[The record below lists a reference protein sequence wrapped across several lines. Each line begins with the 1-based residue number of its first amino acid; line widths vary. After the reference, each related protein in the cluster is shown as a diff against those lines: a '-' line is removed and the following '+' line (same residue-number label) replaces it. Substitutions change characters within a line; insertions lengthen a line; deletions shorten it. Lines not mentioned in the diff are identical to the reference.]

1 MVRSFKLIPIS
12 AYSRFAYV
20 DFKTRRF
27 QKLGVRLSEKMID
40 GRRLLIKYGKSAVLS
55 NPSRHSDPFP
65 GDDYG
70 AKPDA
75 RTPKP
80 VTSIPAGALPKS
92 QPHNASATLFMGNL
106 PFDAT
111 EEAIWDFVE
120 RNAVEATKGRKKSK
134 KGKGRRGGKKGGDDA
149 GSESESGSEDESE
162 DEKED
167 DSADDDAKAILENKS
182 RQSQAAGL
190 RRVRMPLFEDSG
202 KCKG

>member
-1 MVRSFKLIPIS
+1 
-12 AYSRFAYV
+12 
-20 DFKTRRF
+20 
-27 QKLGVRLSEKMID
+27 MID
-40 GRRLLIKYGKSAVLS
+40 GRRLLIKYGAYRIPRRCVL
-55 NPSRHSDPFP
+55 RLTPFP

-92 QPHNASATLFMGNL
+92 QPHNASSTLFMGNL

-134 KGKGRRGGKKGGDDA
+134 KGKSRRGKKGDPE
-149 GSESESGSEDESE
+149 GSESESESEDESE
-162 DEKED
+162 DEAAPEEELND
-167 DSADDDAKAILENKS
+167 EDAKAILGNKS
-182 RQSQAAGL
+182 RQSQASGL

>member
-1 MVRSFKLIPIS
+1 
-12 AYSRFAYV
+12 
-20 DFKTRRF
+20 
-27 QKLGVRLSEKMID
+27 MID
-40 GRRLLIKYGKSAVLS
+40 GRRLLIKYGAYRIPRRCGL
-55 NPSRHSDPFP
+55 RLTPFP

-92 QPHNASATLFMGNL
+92 QPHNASSTLFMGNL

-134 KGKGRRGGKKGGDDA
+134 KGKSRRGKKGDPE

-162 DEKED
+162 DEAAPEEELND
-167 DSADDDAKAILENKS
+167 EDAKAILGNKS
-182 RQSQAAGL
+182 RQSQASGL